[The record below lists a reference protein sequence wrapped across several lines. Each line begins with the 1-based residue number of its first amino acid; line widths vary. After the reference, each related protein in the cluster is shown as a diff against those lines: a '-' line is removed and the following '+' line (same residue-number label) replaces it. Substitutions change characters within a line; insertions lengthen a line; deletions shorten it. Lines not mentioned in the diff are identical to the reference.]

1 MIYDCSKPMLAATM
15 IHVQPRPKCDQEDL
29 RATKT
34 EARHHEDLRSFIRLI
49 EHTFVLLEPILKDD
63 FNIDVIVSRTALTD
77 YIQRFRFLLTSM
89 YQTHIQ
95 LSPSLL
101 VDSNVTHLFQAVHH
115 AISTTTRNLREV
127 FSRPDSLGHLADARV

>member
-1 MIYDCSKPMLAATM
+1 MLAATM

-95 LSPSLL
+95 LSPKSIGRPKRDQPPEL
-101 VDSNVTHLFQAVHH
+101 VHYAR
-115 AISTTTRNLREV
+115 STTTGNLREV
-127 FSRPDSLGHLADARV
+127 F